1 VRGPG
6 DIIIIIIIIIVSI
19 LDSLPY
25 EPNYFSLRGSVAER
39 EAYKRGENLRTVVVY
54 DYVSFYLLSRE

>member
-1 VRGPG
+1 M
-6 DIIIIIIIIIVSI
+6 
-19 LDSLPY
+19 
-25 EPNYFSLRGSVAER
+25 AER